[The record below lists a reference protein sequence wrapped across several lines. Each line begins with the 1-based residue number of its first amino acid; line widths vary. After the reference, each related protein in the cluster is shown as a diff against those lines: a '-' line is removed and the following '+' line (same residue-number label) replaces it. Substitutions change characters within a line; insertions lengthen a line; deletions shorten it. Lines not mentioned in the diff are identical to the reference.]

1 MIFLDCDI
9 SIDEVLHVLKLAKTG
24 KSPGVDELPVALL
37 KNQTALSALVRI
49 FNVCYTNG
57 KVPSLWS
64 KGVITPIPNS
74 LRSDRKNPLSF
85 RGITLAPATYK
96 LFCGILDFRLREKPD
111 ITGVIHGNCNTIDH
125 LFSLTSIIE
134 TRKLPKLSTFAPFVD
149 FKKAYDSVNRA
160 LLFNKLEQLG
170 ISYKMIRA
178 LRSLYNN
185 GQSCIKLNGNLTD
198 WLSVNTGLKQGCII

>member
-74 LRSDRKNPLSF
+74 LRSDRNNPLSF

-96 LFCGILDFRLREKPD
+96 LFCGILDFRLREKLD
-111 ITGVIHGNCNTIDH
+111 IPGVIHDEQNGFRRNRNTIDH
-125 LFSLTSIIE
+125 LSSITNIIE
-134 TRKLPKLSTFAPFVD
+134 TRKLRKLSTFAEFVD

-160 LLFNKLEQLG
+160 LLFNKL
-170 ISYKMIRA
+170 
-178 LRSLYNN
+178 
-185 GQSCIKLNGNLTD
+185 
-198 WLSVNTGLKQGCII
+198 

>member
-9 SIDEVLHVLKLAKTG
+9 SIDEVLHVLKLAKTR

-49 FNVCYTNG
+49 FSVCYTNG

-85 RGITLAPATYK
+85 RGITLTPATYK
-96 LFCGILDFRLREKPD
+96 LFCGILDFRLREKLD
-111 ITGVIHGNCNTIDH
+111 IPGVIHDEQNGFRRNRNTIDH
-125 LFSLTSIIE
+125 LSSITNIIE
-134 TRKLPKLSTFAPFVD
+134 TRKLRKLSTFAEFVD

-160 LLFNKLEQLG
+160 LLFNKL
-170 ISYKMIRA
+170 
-178 LRSLYNN
+178 
-185 GQSCIKLNGNLTD
+185 
-198 WLSVNTGLKQGCII
+198 